1 MTASVSHAETWDAI
15 YRSGRAVREWPSED
29 VVRFC
34 NRRLQQGM
42 RVLEAGCG
50 NGANLWFLADVGF
63 DAFGYDASAEA
74 VTAARRLCRNRAD
87 KAEASAHHG
96 TMGELLRFPKGSE
109 PPGTDVTIQRC
120 APYDAIIDCRASQHV
135 PWSEH
140 EAVYREYFDL
150 LRPGGWLFLLHLDA
164 RTTDAHAKA
173 NQRLRCEAHTW
184 SDIVDG
190 VYPGNGMACMPPVAE
205 LFGLLRGK
213 CGFQVVREERL
224 LRETWVEGDA
234 RRLVASH
241 VAFDARKPLAAD

>member
-1 MTASVSHAETWDAI
+1 MTASVSQAETWDAI

-29 VVRFC
+29 VVRFVA
-34 NRRLQQGM
+34 RRLLPAAGEK
-42 RVLEAGCG
+42 VLEAGCG
-50 NGANLWFLADVGF
+50 NGANLWYLMRTGF
-63 DAFGYDASAEA
+63 ETYGVDASAEA
-74 VTAARRLCRNRAD
+74 CAAADRLAQSHGLT
-87 KAEASAHHG
+87 EAVASVAHLGRLG
-96 TMGELLRFPKGSE
+96 TWH
-109 PPGTDVTIQRC
+109 
-120 APYDAIIDCRASQHV
+120 APFDAIVDCRASQHV
-135 PWSEH
+135 AWSQH
-140 EAVYREYFDL
+140 EAVYREYFAL
-150 LRPGGWLFLLHLDA
+150 LKPGGWLFLLHLDA

-173 NQRLRCEAHTW
+173 NQHLRCEAHTW

-241 VAFDARKPLAAD
+241 VAFDARKPLAAG